1 MPVILAIEPDRRQ
14 ATKIAPVLR
23 GLGAELVLADS
34 VARAFDAIGD
44 RIPDLVLT
52 SALLSRQDEAALAAR
67 LRELGAAAAHVQ
79 ELTIPILASPST
91 GTSKKRGVLST
102 LRRGTTRA
110 SAPDGCE
117 PDMFAAQVALYLDR
131 AAAERKAVAATTP
144 EAIDIASV
152 TIELAPATIEL
163 APAIIDLAPEPTLE
177 LLLLPP
183 GMLSEPSASA
193 EPHPAIEIEDDNLL
207 PLVCGYEPIQPAPVP
222 VEESWPAL
230 ELAPTTLEIAP
241 AIIDFAPEPTLEL
254 LLLPPGILPEP
265 PASAEPQLTIEIE
278 DDNLLPLVCGYEPI
292 QPAPVPVEESWGA
305 IPVALAPPPGE
316 ALKHWLPVMFD
327 EVCDRPLP
335 VEDDVWI
342 LTPVTEI
349 EELLE
354 ITVPVS
360 AVVAKAPAK
369 QEPAPEP
376 VPLAKPAP
384 PELAP
389 TRKKKAAPSR
399 QKPAQDEWGFFDPDQ
414 CGFAALIAKLDDI
427 TTNETSEQEQETT
440 VRVIAY

>member
-79 ELTIPILASPST
+79 ELTIPILATPST
-91 GTSKKRGVLST
+91 GTSKRRGVLST

-131 AAAERKAVAATTP
+131 AAAERKVVGPPAPQAIEIAPTTL
-144 EAIDIASV
+144 EI
-152 TIELAPATIEL
+152 
-163 APAIIDLAPEPTLE
+163 APAILDLAPEPTLE

-183 GMLSEPSASA
+183 GMLPEPSASA
-193 EPHPAIEIEDDNLL
+193 EPHLAIEIEDDSLL
-207 PLVCGYEPIQPAPVP
+207 PLVCGYEPVQPAPAP
-222 VEESWPAL
+222 VEESRPAAL
-230 ELAPTTLEIAP
+230 
-241 AIIDFAPEPTLEL
+241 
-254 LLLPPGILPEP
+254 
-265 PASAEPQLTIEIE
+265 
-278 DDNLLPLVCGYEPI
+278 
-292 QPAPVPVEESWGA
+292 QPAPPPVEKQE
-305 IPVALAPPPGE
+305 
-316 ALKHWLPVMFD
+316 HWLPVMFD
-327 EVCDRPLP
+327 QVCDEPLP

-342 LTPVTEI
+342 LPPVTGM
-349 EELLE
+349 ELLE
-354 ITVPVS
+354 ITVPAS
-360 AVVAKAPAK
+360 AVVARPPAK

-376 VPLAKPAP
+376 VPVAKPGP
-384 PELAP
+384 PEP
-389 TRKKKAAPSR
+389 IPNRKKKVGPSKK
-399 QKPAQDEWGFFDPDQ
+399 KPVQDEWGFFDPDQ
-414 CGFAALIAKLDDI
+414 CGFAALVAKLDDV
-427 TTNETSEQEQETT
+427 TETGASEHEQETT
-440 VRVIAY
+440 VRVIPY

>member
-222 VEESWPAL
+222 VEESW
-230 ELAPTTLEIAP
+230 
-241 AIIDFAPEPTLEL
+241 
-254 LLLPPGILPEP
+254 
-265 PASAEPQLTIEIE
+265 
-278 DDNLLPLVCGYEPI
+278 
-292 QPAPVPVEESWGA
+292 GA